1 MPQTKT
7 QPDMDKPS
15 ADRTSPRHVAD
26 RLLQAIERVGSPVCV
41 GLDPVIEKLPASLR
55 PDHADL
61 RAIVQAIT
69 AFSLSVLD
77 AVADVVPCVKFQS
90 ACFERYRH
98 LGVEALAGLMAE
110 ARDRGFQI
118 ILDAK
123 RGDIGLSAEH
133 YAAAVFDDWPID
145 SQDARPDWVTI
156 NGYFGADGIKPFLRE
171 GFGAFVLVRTSN
183 PSGDRLQASK
193 LDDGGSVAE
202 RLATIV
208 AELGESSIGECGF
221 SPLGAVVGATKSNE
235 AAALRQLMPHQMFL
249 VPGFGAQGATVDDV
263 RPCFNTDGK
272 GALITASR
280 SIIYAFDP
288 ADPNWPQSVTQAA
301 KSFADQI
308 ASAISPQ

>member
-7 QPDMDKPS
+7 HRDMTHSS
-15 ADRTSPRHVAD
+15 ANSPQPRHAAD
-26 RLLQAIERVGSPVCV
+26 RLLDAIKRVGAPVCV
-41 GLDPVIEKLPASLR
+41 GIDPVVEKLPAALR
-55 PDHADL
+55 PDHANP
-61 RAIVQAIT
+61 RAIVQSIT
-69 AFSLSVLD
+69 AFSLGVLD

-98 LGVEALAGLMAE
+98 VGVQALTNLIVGARTRGL
-110 ARDRGFQI
+110 QV

-133 YAAAVFDDWPID
+133 YAAAVFDDWRVD

-183 PSGDRLQASK
+183 PSSDVLQASK
-193 LDDGGSVAE
+193 LEDGRSVAE

-208 AELGESSIGECGF
+208 AELGESSIGKCGF
-221 SPLGAVVGATKSNE
+221 SALGAVVGATKSNE
-235 AAALRQLMPHQMFL
+235 VAALRELMPHQIFL
-249 VPGFGAQGATVDDV
+249 VPGFGAQGATVDDI
-263 RPCFNTDGK
+263 RPCFNADGK
-272 GALITASR
+272 GAIITASR
-280 SIIYAFDP
+280 SVIYAFDP
-288 ADPNWPQSVTQAA
+288 ADPNWPQSVNQAA

-308 ASAISPQ
+308 ASAI